1 MNNNRL
7 LSLDVMR
14 GITIAGMILVNNA
27 GDWNYVYAPLRHA
40 HWDGFTPT
48 DMVFPFFM
56 FMMGISAYFSLRK
69 YNFKWSRASLIKI
82 VKRTVL
88 IFLIGMFI
96 NLFGLVLN
104 QGFDWEHW
112 RILGV
117 LQRLALAYGFGSLIA
132 LSINHKYLLHTAALL
147 LLAYAGIVVG
157 TNSLAMS
164 PDSILAVIDR
174 AVVGEPHMYRDV
186 MDNGTNI
193 AFEPEGILSLMS
205 SIAHVLIGMFVGKMI
220 LANKNKPEAIV
231 RNLFV
236 LGTIL
241 LFTGLLFSYGVPVN
255 KKIWSS
261 TFVLVTCGFGSQ
273 LLALLMYMIDI
284 RKKKKWTAF
293 FEAFGINPLY
303 LYVQSEILGM
313 AFSACGLCSTVMDNV
328 LTPIFGNYLASLV
341 WALLF
346 VALNFIPGYYL
357 YKKQVYIKI

>member
-1 MNNNRL
+1 MNNSRL

-27 GDWNYVYAPLRHA
+27 GNSYVYAPLKHA
-40 HWDGFTPT
+40 HWNGFTPT

-69 YNFKWSRASLIKI
+69 YDFKWSQASIYKI

-104 QGFDWEHW
+104 KGFDWEHW

-132 LSINHKYLLHTAALL
+132 LSINHKYLLHTAAIL

-157 TNSLAMS
+157 TNSLEMS
-164 PDSILAVIDR
+164 PESILAVIDR

-220 LANKNKPEAIV
+220 LANKNKPETIV

-273 LLALLMYMIDI
+273 LLALLMYAIDI
-284 RKKKKWTAF
+284 
-293 FEAFGINPLY
+293 

-313 AFSACGLCSTVMDNV
+313 AFYACGLCSFVMDNA
-328 LTPIFGNYLASLV
+328 LTPLFGNYLASLV

-357 YKKQVYIKI
+357 YKKQIYIKI

>member
-1 MNNNRL
+1 MNSRL

-40 HWDGFTPT
+40 HWNGFTPT

-69 YNFKWSRASLIKI
+69 YDFRWSAASAFKI

-88 IFLIGMFI
+88 IFLIGMLI
-96 NLFGLVLN
+96 NLFGLVLGS
-104 QGFDWEHW
+104 GFDWEHW

-117 LQRLALAYGFGSLIA
+117 LQRLALAYGFASLIA
-132 LSINHKYLLHTAALL
+132 LSIPHRYFLHVAALL

-157 TNSLAMS
+157 TDSLEMS

-174 AVVGEPHMYRDV
+174 AVVGESHMYRDV

-205 SIAHVLIGMFVGKMI
+205 SIAHVLIGMYVGRMI
-220 LANKNKPEAIV
+220 LQQKNRPEVIV

-236 LGTIL
+236 LGTVL
-241 LFTGLLFSYGVPVN
+241 LFCGLLLSYGVPVN

-261 TFVLVTCGFGSQ
+261 TFVLVTCGFGSL
-273 LLALLMYMIDI
+273 LLALLMFVIDI
-284 RKKKKWTAF
+284 RKRRRWATF

-303 LYVQSEILGM
+303 LYVQSEVLGILFG
-313 AFSACGLCSTVMDNV
+313 SIGLCAAVMDGL
-328 LTPIFGNYLASLV
+328 LTPLFGHYLASLV

-346 VALNFIPGYYL
+346 VALNYLPGYWL
-357 YKKQVYIKI
+357 YKKQIYIKL

>member
-27 GDWNYVYAPLRHA
+27 GDGRYVYAPLEHA
-40 HWDGFTPT
+40 HWNGFTPT

-56 FMMGISAYFSLRK
+56 FMMGISAYFSLQK
-69 YNFKWSRASLIKI
+69 YNFAWSKASVEKI
-82 VKRTVL
+82 MKRTVL
-88 IFLIGMFI
+88 IFLIGMLI

-104 QGFDWEHW
+104 KGFDWEHW

-117 LQRLALAYGFGSLIA
+117 LQRLALAYGFGSVIA
-132 LSINHKYLLHTAALL
+132 LSINHKYLLHTAAALL
-147 LLAYAGIVVG
+147 VIYAGIVVG
-157 TNSLAMS
+157 THSLEMS

-174 AVVGEPHMYRDV
+174 AVVGESHMYRDV

-205 SIAHVLIGMFVGKMI
+205 SIAHVLIGMFVGRMI
-220 LANKNKPEAIV
+220 LLHKNNPALIIN
-231 RNLFV
+231 NLFI

-241 LFTGLLFSYGVPVN
+241 LFSGLLLSYGVPVN

-261 TFVLVTCGFGSQ
+261 TFVLVTCGFGSL
-273 LLALLMYMIDI
+273 LLALLMYLIDI
-284 RKKKKWTAF
+284 RQKKRWTTF

-303 LYVQSEILGM
+303 LYVQSEIVGM
-313 AFSACGLCSTVMDNV
+313 SFSACGLCSATMENI
-328 LTPIFGNYLASLV
+328 LTPCFGNYLASLV

-346 VALNFIPGYYL
+346 VLLNFLPGYIL
-357 YKKQVYIKI
+357 YKKQIYIKI